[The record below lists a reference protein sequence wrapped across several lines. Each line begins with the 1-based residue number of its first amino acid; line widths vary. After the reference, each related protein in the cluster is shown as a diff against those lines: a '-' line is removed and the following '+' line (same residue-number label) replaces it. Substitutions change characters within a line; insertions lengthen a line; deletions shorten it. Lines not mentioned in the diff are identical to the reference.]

1 MNNDMETIILTDENN
16 NDVEFEVVEKV
27 LVKDKKY
34 LIVTPLEGNDDEA
47 LALYI
52 MEKDGECYFKPVE
65 DSKELKLVEE
75 AYEELLLQE

>member
-1 MNNDMETIILTDENN
+1 METIILTDESN

-47 LALYI
+47 LALSMI
-52 MEKDGECYFKPVE
+52 EEDGKCYFKPVE

-75 AYEELLLQE
+75 AYEELLLEE